1 MKAKVA
7 VVGAGITG
15 LSAAWELRR
24 IGAEVV
30 VLEAADRAGGKIEGS
45 RVGGIDVDSGPDG
58 FLIRDPAMADLCRRL
73 GLGDELVPPAESRA
87 FVWVDGALRPLPRES
102 VLGAPY
108 DAGAAGLSD
117 ILSPSGLA
125 DLRLRLRRAF
135 PPLTGDASV
144 GEVLRPR
151 IGDEAFAR
159 LVDPLLGGVN
169 AGSANQMS
177 VAASAAPFHEAA
189 RRGGPFGPALRSV
202 ARAQHAAAT
211 QPGAAA
217 QHAATTQPGAATPRA
232 RATTGAVPA
241 RPLAASR
248 RTADRARASTRA
260 SNGAG
265 RAPVFNSVRGGT
277 ARIVAA
283 LAAELR
289 DALFLRTPVRSLAR
303 VRAGAAG
310 RRGWRLDTPRGSV
323 FAEAVILAPPAWVTA
338 GLVAPHS
345 PDAAAFLAD
354 IEYAD
359 AVLVT
364 FVVPAELVAR
374 PLEGSGFLVPRLGHR
389 GRGPLTT
396 ACSWSSSK
404 WEHYRRPDRAV
415 LRVSAG
421 RTDDRRWL
429 GMDRAALVARLSREL
444 ADFGILADFG
454 VLDDPR
460 GACPPPREDP
470 DAGGPAASAVLD
482 HSRRH
487 HSRGRSSRRRS
498 LPAVR
503 VTPWPRSLPQYRP
516 GHLERVNDLE
526 RCLAADASGLIAAG
540 AALRGLGLP
549 ACVRQGR
556 AAATRALNATDN
568 RALNATD
575 NRALNATDNRALN
588 ATDNRALNA
597 TDNRAL
603 NATDNRALNATDNRA
618 LNAAGEDASKAPRS
632 AAAVIAGDV
641 LC

>member
-169 AGSANQMS
+169 AGSADQMS

-211 QPGAAA
+211 QPGAA
-217 QHAATTQPGAATPRA
+217 TPRA

-248 RTADRARASTRA
+248 RTADRARA

-454 VLDDPR
+454 VLADPR

-516 GHLERVNDLE
+516 GHLERVDDLE

-575 NRALNATDNRALN
+575 NRALNA
-588 ATDNRALNA
+588 
-597 TDNRAL
+597 
-603 NATDNRALNATDNRA
+603 
-618 LNAAGEDASKAPRS
+618 AGEDASKAPRS